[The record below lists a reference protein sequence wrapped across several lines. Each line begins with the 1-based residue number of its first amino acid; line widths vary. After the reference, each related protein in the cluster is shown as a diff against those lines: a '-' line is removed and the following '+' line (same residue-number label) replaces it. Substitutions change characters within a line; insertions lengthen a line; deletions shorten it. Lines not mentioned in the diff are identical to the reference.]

1 MNKLRL
7 ADNLF
12 LPVDMVTDTVGI
24 LAIKGSGKTY
34 TFLVLVEEMVKN
46 ALPIIILD
54 TMGVCW
60 GIRSSADGKSPGFPI
75 VILGGGHGDVPLES
89 TAGKVIADWVV
100 SERQPAV
107 LDISEFSKAEASR
120 FVLDFV
126 SRLFQVNHEPVHIV
140 VDEADEW
147 IPQRPFREEARTLR
161 AFEVLVRRGRARGV
175 GITLVTQRPATL
187 NKNVLTQVSTLIV
200 GRMIAPQDR
209 KAVQAW
215 IEAHGTEHQKE
226 EFWNSL
232 ASLSTKE
239 KWVWSPARDIFKKVL
254 IRKRETFDSSATP
267 KVGERSTGPRSL
279 AGVDLEVLRK
289 RIASTIEKA
298 KQDDPRELRRQIAEL
313 KRQVEKPK
321 TVEVEKP
328 VEIPVLRDEQ
338 IKSLKESIKQ
348 VEAINEKLD
357 KIGQEIVTSVR
368 AFGAALQKCLEKSPL
383 SRFSVPQEKVGYSRK
398 SKIVIDSNLEDV
410 KLRFGERR
418 MLEVLVRRYP
428 AKLTKSQLATL
439 SGLTASGGTFTN
451 YYGTLKRAGLIE
463 EIIDGS
469 GTVIYA
475 SRLGLDYCGEIPRT
489 PQTTEEV
496 VDMWRSALRAGERR
510 LLDVLIDIYP
520 KSISR
525 SELAERTDL
534 TASAGTFSNY
544 LGTLRRNGLAEINA
558 DQVKAGQALFLE
570 R

>member
-100 SERQPAV
+100 LERQPAV

-209 KAVQAW
+209 KAVQLW
-215 IEAHGTEHQKE
+215 IEAHGTEKQKE
-226 EFWNSL
+226 EFWDSL

-239 KWVWSPARDIFKKVL
+239 KWIWSPARDIFKKVL

-267 KVGERSTGPRSL
+267 KVGERSAGPRSL
-279 AGVDLEVLRK
+279 AEVDLEVLRK
-289 RIASTIEKA
+289 RIASTIERA
-298 KQDDPRELRRQIAEL
+298 KQEDPKELRKQIIEL

-328 VEIPVLRDEQ
+328 VEIPVLTDGQ
-338 IKSLKESIKQ
+338 IERLKEFIKQ
-348 VEAINEKLD
+348 FGPINERLNQ
-357 KIGQEIVTSVR
+357 IVQEIKASAI
-368 AFGAALQKCLEKSPL
+368 AFGATLQKCLEESL
-383 SRFSVPQEKVGYSRK
+383 SRFSVPQKQSDNSRK
-398 SKIVIDSNLEDV
+398 SKIVINSNLGDV
-410 KLRFGERR
+410 KLRRGERR

-428 AKLTKSQLATL
+428 AKLTKAQLATL

-451 YYGTLKRAGLIE
+451 YYGTLKRSEFIE

-475 SRLGLDYCGEIPRT
+475 NRLGLDYCGEIPRT
-489 PQTTEEV
+489 PQTTEEI

-510 LLDVLIDIYP
+510 LLDVLIDIHP

-534 TASAGTFSNY
+534 TASAGTFNTY
-544 LGTLRRNGLAEINA
+544 LGTLRRNGLAEIQA